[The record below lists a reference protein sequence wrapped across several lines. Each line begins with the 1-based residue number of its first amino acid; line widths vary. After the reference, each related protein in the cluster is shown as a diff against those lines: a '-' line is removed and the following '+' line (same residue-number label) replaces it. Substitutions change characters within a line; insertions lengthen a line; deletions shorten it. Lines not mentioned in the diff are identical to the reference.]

1 MLTGFSQNG
10 PRRAHRRDRIPLPSS
25 GTLRALCASALF
37 AGVLIASTG
46 CMVGPNYKRPSAPA
60 PPAFKESPPPD
71 FKDAQAQGWKQAEP
85 GDAYFKGRW
94 WEVYKDPDLNALE
107 EQVAISNQNVAQL
120 EATYRQAKAAVRVA
134 RAALFPTVNATPAI
148 TFSGSGNG
156 SSAVGSTG
164 TIVAGAAT
172 SSPSSVR
179 QFYNLPVDVSWEPDL
194 WGAIRRNINA
204 ATDTAQATAG
214 DVENAKLLY
223 QSELASDYF
232 ELHGLDAEM
241 DLLTQTVASY
251 KDYLALTRNR
261 FAGGIASDLDIA
273 QAETQLYGAESSLI
287 DLGVQ
292 HAAFEHAIAI
302 LIGKAPAELDVAS
315 KPLTMTPPPVP
326 VEVPSQLLERR
337 PDIAAAERRVAAAN
351 EQIGIAI
358 AAFYPTLTLSGGA
371 GFESSS
377 LAKWFTWPSH
387 FWSVG
392 PSLAET
398 LFDAGRRRA
407 VVAEDRA
414 AYDGTVATYRQTVL
428 TALQQVE
435 DELAAL
441 RILETEAGTVD
452 DNVKSATRALSVSTD
467 QYKAGIV
474 NYLTVIT
481 AQATLLNAE
490 VNQVTLRSRRM
501 VASVTLIQALGGG
514 WDTSKLPGREDIT
527 GRP

>member
-1 MLTGFSQNG
+1 MRAALTAMFLTGM
-10 PRRAHRRDRIPLPSS
+10 L
-25 GTLRALCASALF
+25 
-37 AGVLIASTG
+37 ASTG
-46 CMVGPNYKRPSAPA
+46 CVVGPNYKRPSAPA

-71 FKDAQAQGWKQAEP
+71 FKEAEAQGWKQAEP

-120 EATYRQAKAAVRVA
+120 EATYNQAKAAVRVA
-134 RAALFPTVNATPAI
+134 RAALFPTVSTGPAI

-156 SSAVGSTG
+156 GSAVGATG
-164 TIVAGAAT
+164 TIVSSGAAT
-172 SSPSSVR
+172 APSAVR

-194 WGAIRRNINA
+194 WGAIRRNINGVV
-204 ATDTAQATAG
+204 DTAQADAG

-232 ELHGLDAEM
+232 ELHGIDTEI
-241 DLLTQTVASY
+241 DLLTKTEASY
-251 KDYLALTRNR
+251 QEYLALTYNR
-261 FAGGIASDLDIA
+261 FTGGIASDLDIA
-273 QAETQLYGAESSLI
+273 QAETQLYGVQTTLI

-292 HAAFEHAIAI
+292 RAQFEHAIAI
-302 LIGKAPAELDVAS
+302 LIGKAPVDLDVNS
-315 KPLTMTPPPVP
+315 KPLSTTPPPVP
-326 VEVPSQLLERR
+326 VGVPSALLERR

-377 LAKWFTWPSH
+377 LAKWFTWPSR

-392 PSLAET
+392 PSLSET
-398 LFDAGRRRA
+398 LFDAGRRSG
-407 VVAEDRA
+407 VVAEERA

-435 DELAAL
+435 DNLAAL
-441 RILETEAGTVD
+441 RILEMEAVKIA
-452 DNVKSATRALSVSTD
+452 DNMKAATRALSVSTD

-481 AQATLLNAE
+481 AQATLLNIQVSE
-490 VNQVTLRSRRM
+490 VTLQSRRM
-501 VASVTLIQALGGG
+501 VASVTLVQALGGG
-514 WDTSKLPGREDIT
+514 WDTSKLPPREDIT
-527 GRP
+527 ERH

>member
-1 MLTGFSQNG
+1 M
-10 PRRAHRRDRIPLPSS
+10 RATWAAFL
-25 GTLRALCASALF
+25 
-37 AGVLIASTG
+37 AGALIASTA
-46 CMVGPNYKRPSAPA
+46 CTVGPNYKRPPSAPA
-60 PPAFKESPPPD
+60 PPAFKEAPPPD
-71 FKDAQAQGWKQAEP
+71 FKEAQAQGWKQAEP

-107 EQVAISNQNVAQL
+107 DQVAISNQNVAQL

-134 RAALFPTVNATPAI
+134 RAALFPTVNTGPAI

-156 SSAVGSTG
+156 SSAVGATG
-164 TIVAGAAT
+164 TIVSGGQASA
-172 SSPSSVR
+172 PSSVR
-179 QFYNLPVDVSWEPDL
+179 QFYNLPIDVSWEPDL

-232 ELHGLDAEM
+232 QLHGIDAEI
-241 DLLTQTVASY
+241 DLLTTTVASY
-251 KDYLALTRNR
+251 KDYLALTHNR

-273 QAETQLYGAESSLI
+273 QAESQLYGAQASLI

-292 HAAFEHAIAI
+292 RAALEHAIAM
-302 LIGKAPAELDVAS
+302 LIGKAPSELDVAS
-315 KPLTMTPPPVP
+315 KPLTITPPAVP
-326 VEVPSQLLERR
+326 VGVPSELLERR
-337 PDIAAAERRVAAAN
+337 PDIAGAERRVAAAN
-351 EQIGIAI
+351 EQIGIAM
-358 AAFYPTLTLSGGA
+358 AAFYPTLTLSGGG

-377 LAKWFTWPSH
+377 LAKWFTWPSR

-398 LFDAGRRRA
+398 LFDAGRRRG
-407 VVAEDRA
+407 VVAEERA

-452 DNVKSATRALSVSTD
+452 DNVKSSTRALSVSTD

-490 VNQVTLRSRRM
+490 VNQVTLRSRRI

-514 WDTSKLPGREDIT
+514 WDASKLPGREDIT